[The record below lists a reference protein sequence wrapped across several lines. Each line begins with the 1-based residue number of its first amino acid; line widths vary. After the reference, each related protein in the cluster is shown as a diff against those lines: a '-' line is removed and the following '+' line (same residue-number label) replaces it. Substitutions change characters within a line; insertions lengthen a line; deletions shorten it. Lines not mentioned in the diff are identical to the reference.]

1 MQENLPRFIRA
12 EIYTV
17 MNRELKDELLLSLE
31 DLPQVTQEVVPV
43 VLNVPF
49 VEEVLRRGD
58 GLT

>member
-1 MQENLPRFIRA
+1 
-12 EIYTV
+12 

-43 VLNVPF
+43 VLNIPF